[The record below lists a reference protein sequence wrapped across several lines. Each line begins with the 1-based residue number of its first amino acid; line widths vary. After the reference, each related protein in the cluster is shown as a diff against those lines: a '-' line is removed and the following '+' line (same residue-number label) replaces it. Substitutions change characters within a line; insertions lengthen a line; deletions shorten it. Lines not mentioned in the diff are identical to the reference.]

1 MSFETAASAAASV
14 LCAFVFA
21 FVTKMQKTAEI
32 IDEMKKEMREF
43 KAQFERDM
51 RCELRELKKTC
62 EFLSEK
68 FEEAKLERAEL
79 AKENKAL
86 TEANEKLVHVCENLK
101 KQVSEHEQRITASEQ
116 YSRNCNLEIKGIPV
130 TEEENLPQTLQ
141 QIGEL
146 LEVNIEESDVDVC
159 HRVSVKKP
167 NAIPNIIV
175 QFRSRAK
182 RDAVLQKA
190 RKARL
195 TTHDLGHPSTTAVFI
210 HEHLCPPMKQLLGMA
225 VAQKKAKKW
234 RFVWTNGGKIMARKD
249 ESAPIVHIRN
259 AQDVDRIV

>member
-1 MSFETAASAAASV
+1 MSFGTAAWAAAGF
-14 LCAFVFA
+14 LCAFSVA
-21 FVTKMQKTAEI
+21 FVTKMQKTADLLDEI
-32 IDEMKKEMREF
+32 KKDMREF

-62 EFLSEK
+62 EFLSEQ

-86 TEANEKLVHVCENLK
+86 KAANEKLLNERENLK
-101 KQVSEHEQRITASEQ
+101 KRVSEHDQRITASEQ

-130 TEEENLPQTLQ
+130 MEKENLPQTLQ

-146 LEVNIEESDVDVC
+146 LEENIEESDVEVC
-159 HRVSVKKP
+159 HRVPVKKA
-167 NAIPNIIV
+167 NAILNIIV
-175 QFRSRAK
+175 QFRRRAK

-190 RKARL
+190 RRARL
-195 TTHDLGHPSTTAVFI
+195 STRDLGHPFTTAVFI
-210 HEHLCPPMKQLLGMA
+210 NEHLCPPMKQLLGMA
-225 VAQKKAKKW
+225 IAQKKAKNW

-249 ESAPIVHIRN
+249 ESAPILHIRN